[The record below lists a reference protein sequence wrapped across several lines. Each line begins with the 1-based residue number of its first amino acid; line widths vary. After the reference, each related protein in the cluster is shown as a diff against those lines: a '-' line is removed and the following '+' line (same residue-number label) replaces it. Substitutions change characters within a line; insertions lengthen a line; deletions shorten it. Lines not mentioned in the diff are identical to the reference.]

1 MQQARNRPSAPPL
14 AGRQVFTLRP
24 ADAATRELIT
34 RLRADGADAVNLA
47 SMRLV
52 AADTG
57 DFVAQWPALAD
68 ASHWLFIS
76 PAAVR
81 MAARLSMLAR
91 IDLFAASGALA
102 QAAAQGQVFAPGP
115 GTAQALAE
123 LGIAAQVPTQRYD
136 SEGLL
141 AMPSLAAPL
150 AAHVVIVGAPDGR
163 GLLQP
168 ALQSRGARV
177 SPFHVYRRL
186 PRRLPARQR
195 AALLTAGKPLLI
207 VSSGAMLDALTG
219 QLDAPGLARLRQ
231 QAQLVVASD
240 RLRAHALSSGFHDV
254 HVAGSA
260 RPDDLRHTALSLS
273 PASPGTP

>member
-1 MQQARNRPSAPPL
+1 MQQARKRPSAPPL

-24 ADAATRELIT
+24 ADAATRRLIAS
-34 RLRADGADAVNLA
+34 LRADGAHAVNLA

-52 AADTG
+52 AADTR
-57 DFVAQWPALAD
+57 DFAAQLPTLAD

-81 MAARLSMLAR
+81 MAARLSKRAG
-91 IDLFAASGALA
+91 IDLFAAGGALA

-115 GTAQALAE
+115 GTAQALADE
-123 LGIAAQVPTQRYD
+123 GIAAQMPAQRYD

-141 AMPSLAAPL
+141 ELPALTAPL
-150 AAHVVIVGAPDGR
+150 TAHVVIVGAPDGR

-168 ALQSRGARV
+168 ALQARGARV
-177 SPFHVYRRL
+177 SLFHVYQRL
-186 PRRLPARQR
+186 PRRLPARQK
-195 AALLTAGKPLLI
+195 AALIAAAQPLLM

-219 QLDAPGLARLRQ
+219 QLDAAGLARLTR
-231 QAQLVVASD
+231 QAQVVVASE
-240 RLRAHALSSGFHDV
+240 RLRARALTSGFHDV
-254 HVAGSA
+254 HAARSA

-273 PASPGTP
+273 PASPGSP